1 MLFIKTLEHFLTE
14 SIINS
19 FEYDN
24 VEYVDI
30 NIIKRFREFDRL
42 LVPKYSKEDSDETID
57 NLVSDIKLNG
67 IKSPLI
73 LDYFMYDNKALLIEG
88 NHRLNAAILAGLK
101 EVPVRVVRSKR
112 DAPAKAIS
120 VRGFIKKHEHQHIP
134 SDLKPSEIG
143 ICSDVINNN

>member
-1 MLFIKTLEHFLTE
+1 MFPSFITL
-14 SIINS
+14 
-19 FEYDN
+19 
-24 VEYVDI
+24 
-30 NIIKRFREFDRL
+30 
-42 LVPKYSKEDSDETID
+42 
-57 NLVSDIKLNG
+57 
-67 IKSPLI
+67 LI

-143 ICSDVINNN
+143 IDVINNSKKTKSVFKVNFVLIFIVILLCLEIFYILYFMT